1 MHKQDESVIDGLIK
15 ISKSGSQS
23 SDEFDEVTLKK
34 FDALRISCE
43 KQGTKD
49 EEEWFTE
56 ISQAFSELCAVAPP
70 KLKDG
75 LVRGVQTWVQLSKIW
90 DLTNQK

>member
-1 MHKQDESVIDGLIK
+1 MHKHDESVINGLIK
-15 ISKSGSQS
+15 ISKSSSQF
-23 SDEFDEVTLKK
+23 SDELDEVTLNK

-43 KQGTKD
+43 EQGTKD

-56 ISQAFSELCAVAPP
+56 ISQAFSELCAVAHP

-75 LVRGVQTWVQLSKIW
+75 LVRGVET
-90 DLTNQK
+90 

>member
-1 MHKQDESVIDGLIK
+1 MHKHDERVIDGLIK

-23 SDEFDEVTLKK
+23 SDEFDGVMLNK

-43 KQGTKD
+43 EQGTKD

-56 ISQAFSELCAVAPP
+56 ISQAFSELCAAARPE
-70 KLKDG
+70 LKDG
-75 LVRGVQTWVQLSKIW
+75 LVRGVQT
-90 DLTNQK
+90 

>member
-23 SDEFDEVTLKK
+23 SDELDKVTLNK

-43 KQGTKD
+43 EQGTKD

-56 ISQAFSELCAVAPP
+56 ISQALC
-70 KLKDG
+70 
-75 LVRGVQTWVQLSKIW
+75 SSSS
-90 DLTNQK
+90 

>member
-1 MHKQDESVIDGLIK
+1 MHKHDERVIDGLIK

-23 SDEFDEVTLKK
+23 SDELDEVTLNK

-43 KQGTKD
+43 EQGTKG

-56 ISQAFSELCAVAPP
+56 ISQAFSELCAVARL

-75 LVRGVQTWVQLSKIW
+75 LVRGVKT
-90 DLTNQK
+90 